1 MPSLDNVE
9 EYVRSV
15 EEYFYSSL
23 SAVTYSLPDVHEA
36 VNQLWVD
43 ISRYGPGLPNFP
55 EVHIP
60 RSLGDFQVPPP
71 PPPPPP
77 IVPSTWLGRSASW
90 VERHP
95 WKVTGVVL
103 GIVGAGLL
111 VGYRDSLS
119 KKRNMYRAQKT
130 QASERRQVVGKPRFF
145 FALGTEV
152 DLGLAQFF

>member
-23 SAVTYSLPDVHEA
+23 SAVTYSLPDVHEV

-43 ISRYGPGLPNFP
+43 ISRYGPGLPTFP

-60 RSLGDFQVPPP
+60 SLGEYQVPPP

-77 IVPSTWLGRSASW
+77 VSTSWITRSTDW

-95 WKVTGVVL
+95 WKTTGIVV
-103 GIVGAGLL
+103 GVVGAGLL
-111 VGYRDSLS
+111 VGYRDSLRRR
-119 KKRNMYRAQKT
+119 KHTHRNQK
-130 QASERRQVVGKPRFF
+130 AHVVEHRQVVGEFTYMTLYDCFLKLLRSCPWR
-145 FALGTEV
+145 
-152 DLGLAQFF
+152 